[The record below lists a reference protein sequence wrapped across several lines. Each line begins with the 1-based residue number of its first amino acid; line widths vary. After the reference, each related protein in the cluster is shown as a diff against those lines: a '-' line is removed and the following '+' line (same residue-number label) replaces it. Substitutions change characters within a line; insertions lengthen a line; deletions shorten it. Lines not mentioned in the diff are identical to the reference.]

1 MSELSPVTD
10 SLPQNSVLYVK
21 NGEHGKWWPVAKA
34 RGQIHAGW
42 SNIPRELLTNPDY
55 EAIKQHE
62 IDDWA
67 AAGKPKKG
75 PAVAD
80 ANALRRLLDVP
91 SQHIWITFEEG
102 RMWWCTVRDG
112 AVINP
117 AGQDDHSGNFWL
129 VCDRKWSDESLVR
142 RRPLAISMLPG
153 TVSAAAGFRA
163 TVAKP
168 KAWETILRIIRDER
182 DADAIKAAE
191 ARASYVAAIDNMV
204 KRLHWKDFELL
215 IDLVF
220 ARTGWTRISVLGAT
234 QKDIDL
240 EVLNLTANEIAFVQV
255 KSTSDQAELNR
266 YVERFKA
273 QGDRYARMIFA
284 VHTSHGL
291 TPPADDPRVQV
302 WTGERIA
309 RLVVGLGL
317 GEWVETKLA

>member
-1 MSELSPVTD
+1 MIEN
-10 SLPQNSVLYVK
+10 LPQTSVLYVK

-34 RGQIHAGW
+34 NGQIHAGW
-42 SNIPRELLTNPDY
+42 PNIPHRLLMSPDY

-62 IDDWA
+62 IDDYTKL
-67 AAGKPKKG
+67 GKPKG

-80 ANALRRLLDVP
+80 ANALWRLLHEP
-91 SQHIWITFEEG
+91 SQHVWITFEEG

-117 AGQDDHSGNFWL
+117 TGRDEHSGNFWL
-129 VCDRKWSDESLVR
+129 VCDRRWSDESLVHR
-142 RRPLAISMLPG
+142 RKLANSMLPG

-163 TVAKP
+163 SVAKP
-168 KAWETILRIIRDER
+168 KAWETILRIIRDEQ
-182 DADAIKAAE
+182 DDDAIKAAN
-191 ARASYVAAIDNMV
+191 ARASYVTAIENMV

-234 QKDIDL
+234 QKGIDM
-240 EVLNLTANEIAFVQV
+240 EVRNLAADEIAFVQV
-255 KSTSDQAELNR
+255 KSSADQAALDDYIEQ
-266 YVERFKA
+266 FKA
-273 QGDRYARMIFA
+273 QSDRYARMIFA
-284 VHTSHGL
+284 VHTPHGL
-291 TPPADDPRVQV
+291 TPPTDDLRVQV

-317 GEWVETKLA
+317 GEWVESRLA